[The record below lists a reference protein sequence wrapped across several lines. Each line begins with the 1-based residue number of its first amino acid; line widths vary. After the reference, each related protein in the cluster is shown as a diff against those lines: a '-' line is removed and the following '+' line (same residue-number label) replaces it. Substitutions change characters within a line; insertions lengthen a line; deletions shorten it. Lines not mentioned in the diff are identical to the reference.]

1 VKRVL
6 LIATIIVVGIGGAI
20 PPKTGLRPFAST
32 PYCEIARNAASYH
45 GKTVRA
51 KARLILGS
59 GGGMYVFENCDPVSA
74 LASLVELEGAET
86 NRLKGN
92 YVEEV
97 LVAKNQENVSEVD
110 AIISGRFNGEFSRGC
125 WAPAFHIAATE
136 IEFIS
141 PLTKYE
147 VSAISDYPM
156 RTKH

>member
-1 VKRVL
+1 MKRVL
-6 LIATIIVVGIGGAI
+6 LILTIIVVGIAGAI
-20 PPKTGLRPFAST
+20 PLKTALRPFAPT

-59 GGGMYVFENCDPVSA
+59 GGMYVFENCDPVSA

-97 LVAKNQENVSEVD
+97 LVAKNQENVSKVD

-136 IEFIS
+136 IEFVS
-141 PLTKYE
+141 PVTKYE
-147 VSAISDYPM
+147 LAKTDYPM
-156 RTKH
+156 RTRH